1 MTLDQGNFACM
12 FSMALVALATAG
24 CMSTADVAIAATPPS
39 DPPAS
44 GEAKQA
50 PPAMF
55 LTAAPP
61 AEEEEKTA
69 LLGLCAGSEET
80 VFAGTVDDDFGLDLA
95 VCVAPAAADTQA
107 KLSVVWSGEGGT
119 SRTSCPVSECS
130 GIVEFTRYTR
140 PRFTLLT
147 LAWETNGQKHRI
159 EEAFDAD
166 GNNPPLSEV
175 KYSWQSPAMIAAG
188 EDPLVDPVEVGTE
201 PLALLRLDGL
211 LDSEQ

>member
-1 MTLDQGNFACM
+1 MTQVHSKFAGM
-12 FSMALVALATAG
+12 FSMTLVALASAG
-24 CMSTADVAIAATPPS
+24 CMSTADAAFAAAPPS
-39 DPPAS
+39 DPPATS
-44 GEAKQA
+44 EAKPA

-61 AEEEEKTA
+61 AEEETS
-69 LLGLCAGSEET
+69 LPGLCEGNAET
-80 VFAGTVDDDFGLDLA
+80 VFAGAVDDDFGLELA
-95 VCVAPAAADTQA
+95 VCLAPAGADTQA
-107 KLSVVWSGEGGT
+107 ELSVVWSGEGGT

-130 GIVEFTRYTR
+130 GIVDFTRYTR

-159 EEAFDAD
+159 EEVFDAD

-188 EDPLVDPVEVGTE
+188 EDPLVDPVAVSTE
-201 PLALLRLDGL
+201 PLSLLSLDGL
-211 LDSEQ
+211 LDNGG